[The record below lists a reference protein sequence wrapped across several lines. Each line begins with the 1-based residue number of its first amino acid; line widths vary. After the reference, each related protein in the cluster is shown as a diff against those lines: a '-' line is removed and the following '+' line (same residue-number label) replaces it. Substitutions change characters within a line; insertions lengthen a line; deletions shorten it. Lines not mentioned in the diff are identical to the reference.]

1 MQKLVILPFCD
12 FFKETKQM
20 VVIGKKKKQLEKW
33 VKREVENEISN
44 LSQP

>member
-20 VVIGKKKKQLEKW
+20 AVIGKKKTTRKM
-33 VKREVENEISN
+33 
-44 LSQP
+44 SQKGS